1 MSWFGDVI
9 LTEDIV
15 LAKAANH
22 HGGFVHFSN
31 FELTDNYHCL
41 NLTKFKLQWL
51 DRAMFV
57 FKKLW
62 RREEPREQKNE
73 KEEINGLAKI
83 R

>member
-1 MSWFGDVI
+1 MSRFGDVI

-22 HGGFVHFSN
+22 HGGFGHFSN
-31 FELTDNYHCL
+31 FELTDNFHCL
-41 NLTKFKLQWL
+41 YLAKFKLQWL

-62 RREEPREQKNE
+62 RREELREHNREKDEFKN
-73 KEEINGLAKI
+73 G
-83 R
+83 